1 MAPIDSKALLTV
13 EQDAP
18 VWKHSDKVPGEE
30 EDKDVD
36 MEMTWYELEYKDYI
50 LKFTLDIFG
59 SQPKSGFAMYV
70 GLHGGG
76 GTTDRKKQL
85 RLEELEHIS
94 RTQYPISSSK
104 ARPVQRRRRRCSVRG
119 NLHGPPFCQQT
130 RK

>member
-18 VWKHSDKVPGEE
+18 VWKHSDKVPGEV

-76 GTTDRKKQL
+76 GTTDRTNNSDWKNW
-85 RLEELEHIS
+85 S
-94 RTQYPISSSK
+94 TY
-104 ARPVQRRRRRCSVRG
+104 
-119 NLHGPPFCQQT
+119 HGPSIQSRAQRPDQYNDAGDVVQFGAIYMAL
-130 RK
+130 RFASKREK